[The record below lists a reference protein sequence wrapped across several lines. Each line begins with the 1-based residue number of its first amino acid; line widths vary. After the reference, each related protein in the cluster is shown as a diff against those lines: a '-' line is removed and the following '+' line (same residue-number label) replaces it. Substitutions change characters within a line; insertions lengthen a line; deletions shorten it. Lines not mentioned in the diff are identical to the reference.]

1 MCRDFYAMS
10 DKTLCFERNV
20 VFLTENNSKFNDD
33 SNEVSVDNSF
43 LWEIFSNKWTRDK
56 KENNFSSLLFEFK
69 RKKEETR
76 LLIKQLI
83 LVKKIV
89 LLLAFTFN
97 YVNGLTN
104 KMSSLMAYNSIIVYI
119 IIYKTTYL
127 LKSICLALLSI

>member
-1 MCRDFYAMS
+1 MLYFSLKIIQNSMTTPMKFPSIIHSCEKFS
-10 DKTLCFERNV
+10 QINERG
-20 VFLTENNSKFNDD
+20 
-33 SNEVSVDNSF
+33 
-43 LWEIFSNKWTRDK
+43 IK
-56 KENNFSSLLFEFK
+56 KIENNFSSLLFEFK